1 LALCLDEDLLRLSR
15 QRNDSAGLVLG
26 HHSCG
31 RDLLVA
37 GSFASSKSHLE
48 AALAL
53 FDPISHGLL
62 PRQVG
67 GHPALGSQA
76 ILGIVLVCLGYL
88 DQALAQSSAAVAEAR
103 RLAHP
108 PYLAPTL
115 GYHARVLTLL
125 REETLLSECVGQ
137 MDAVATEQG
146 FPFWR
151 AQATVYRGWVKANIG
166 DVAEGISLLRDGAS
180 AYSATGGKWGISYY
194 IALLAKACE
203 VAGQIEEAL
212 ALVNEALQTA
222 DNTEERWLVA
232 EMNRHKGQL
241 LARQFRRRR
250 GTVS

>member
-1 LALCLDEDLLRLSR
+1 M
-15 QRNDSAGLVLG
+15 
-26 HHSCG
+26 
-31 RDLLVA
+31 
-37 GSFASSKSHLE
+37 
-48 AALAL
+48 
-53 FDPISHGLL
+53 
-62 PRQVG
+62 
-67 GHPALGSQA
+67 
-76 ILGIVLVCLGYL
+76 
-88 DQALAQSSAAVAEAR
+88 
-103 RLAHP
+103 
-108 PYLAPTL
+108 
-115 GYHARVLTLL
+115 LL